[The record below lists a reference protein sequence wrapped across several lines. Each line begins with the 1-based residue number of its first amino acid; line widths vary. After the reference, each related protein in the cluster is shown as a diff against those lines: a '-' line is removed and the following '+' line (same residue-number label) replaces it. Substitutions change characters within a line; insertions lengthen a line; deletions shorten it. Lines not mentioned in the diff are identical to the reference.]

1 MEKKIY
7 VAPHTEVMEVEA
19 EMLLSLSTQDEPGRV
34 GTFDGEDT
42 DEVEVLSKGRYEWGL
57 NAPFDNARLIY

>member
-19 EMLLSLSTQDEPGRV
+19 EMLLSLSTQDEPEEIP
-34 GTFDGEDT
+34 TFDDADT
-42 DEVEVLSKGRYEWGL
+42 DDVEVLSKGRYEW
-57 NAPFDNARLIY
+57 

>member
-19 EMLLSLSTQDEPGRV
+19 EMLLSISTQDEPGRV
-34 GTFDGEDT
+34 GTFEGENT
-42 DEVEVLSKGRYEWGL
+42 DEVEVLSKGRYEW
-57 NAPFDNARLIY
+57 